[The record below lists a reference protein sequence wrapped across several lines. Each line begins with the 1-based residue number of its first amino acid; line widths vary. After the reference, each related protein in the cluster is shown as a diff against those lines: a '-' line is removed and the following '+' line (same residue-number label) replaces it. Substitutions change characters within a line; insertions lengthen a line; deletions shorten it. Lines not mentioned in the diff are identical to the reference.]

1 MLLDRQIV
9 SALIGAMLVI
19 PSGCSSP
26 NVSPSEFGAREQ
38 SSMHDAAACSPGFA
52 LALHPASATITSGQS
67 VRVTMELT
75 SLCGLSGTI
84 DVGIESIS
92 PPPGAGNG
100 FTIYQS
106 RYDVPLAA
114 NGAAGAYIILGATPA
129 TLKTT
134 YVLTIQAKEV
144 SGCCRGLQH
153 SATFA
158 LTVR

>member
-1 MLLDRQIV
+1 MLFGRQIV
-9 SALIGAMLVI
+9 SSLIGAMLVI
-19 PSGCSSP
+19 PSGCSSATVNP
-26 NVSPSEFGAREQ
+26 TELGAREQ
-38 SSMHDAAACSPGFA
+38 FSLHDPAACSPGFA
-52 LALHPASATITSGQS
+52 LSLTPARATITSGQS

-84 DVGIESIS
+84 DVGIANIS
-92 PPPGAGNG
+92 PPPGASNG

-114 NGAAGAYIILGATPA
+114 NGAASAYVTLGATPA

-134 YVLTIQAKEV
+134 YTLTIQAKDV
-144 SGCCRGLQH
+144 SGCCRGAQQ